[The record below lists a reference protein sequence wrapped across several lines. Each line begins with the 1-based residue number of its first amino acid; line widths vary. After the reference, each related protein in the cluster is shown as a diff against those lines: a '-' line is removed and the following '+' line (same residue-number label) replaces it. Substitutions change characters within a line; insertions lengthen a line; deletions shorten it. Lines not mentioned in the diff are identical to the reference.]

1 MTDTTQVRFDQLNLL
16 APVLQAINEMGY
28 ITPTPIQS
36 QAIPSLL
43 AGKDVLGE
51 AQTGTGK
58 TAAFGLPLLSRLDA
72 DLKQPQMLVVCPTR
86 ELAIQ
91 VAEALT
97 DFAKHIRGL
106 FVATVYGGQSYTPQ
120 LRDLARGPQIV
131 VGTPGRMM
139 DHIKKG
145 RLKLDN
151 LKACVLDEADEMLN
165 MGFLEDIEWILN
177 QIPDQTQMAFFSA
190 TMPAPIKKITNQFL
204 TDPIHV
210 KIAVQ
215 KSDKPKITQKSWT
228 VGRIGKTVG
237 LERIAEVVDYD
248 AMIVFVRTRNDTLVL
263 AEHLVSKGFKASA
276 LNGDMQQQDRER
288 IVEQLKN
295 GRINI
300 LIATDVVA
308 RGLDVP
314 RITHVINYDL
324 PHDSESYV
332 HRIGRTGRAGR
343 EGEAILFASHREVRS
358 LSRLERITEGKIEVF
373 DMPTAEQL
381 GQARI
386 ERTQAALVKAME
398 VNDLANFQAIVS
410 QMAEQSNTTPLELAA
425 ALLFDRQI
433 ALPFHPKAD
442 PVEREFAARSD
453 RGGRDRNDRFDRNDR
468 SERAPRER
476 SERPRRDNGEFDTYR
491 FNVGRTHGVR
501 PGDIVGAV
509 ANEIKIDSNDIGQI
523 RLFDGFTHVDLPKNM
538 PKPAFE
544 KLQQVLIR
552 KHKISPSLVT
562 AEQAAAADSQRE
574 ERAPRSDRNDR
585 APREFQPRRRNE
597 RNNDRGDKKP
607 VRSFKASGEGRS
619 RPSFE
624 G

>member
-16 APVLQAINEMGY
+16 SPVLQAITDMGY
-28 ITPTPIQS
+28 TSPTPIQAK
-36 QAIPSLL
+36 AIPSLL

-97 DFAKHIRGL
+97 DFSKHIRGL

-165 MGFLEDIEWILN
+165 MGFLEDIEWILK
-177 QIPDQTQMAFFSA
+177 QIPEQTQMAFFSA

-204 TDPIHV
+204 TDPVHV
-210 KIAVQ
+210 KIEIV
-215 KSDKPKITQKSWT
+215 KSDKPKITQKSWL
-228 VGRIGKTVG
+228 VSRIGKTTG

-288 IVEQLKN
+288 IVDQLKT

-358 LSRLERITEGKIEVF
+358 LHRLERITDGKIETF
-373 DMPTAEQL
+373 NMPTAEEL
-381 GQARI
+381 GQSRI
-386 ERTQAALVKAME
+386 ERTQAALTKSVAE
-398 VNDLANFQAIVS
+398 NDLEKFQAIVS
-410 QMAEQSNTTPLELAA
+410 KMAEESSLTPLELAS
-425 ALLFDRQI
+425 ALLFESQI

-442 PVEREFAARSD
+442 PAEREF
-453 RGGRDRNDRFDRNDR
+453 NRNDR
-468 SERAPRER
+468 SRDRDNRGERGERRERAP
-476 SERPRRDNGEFDTYR
+476 RPRRDNADFDTYR
-491 FNVGRTHGVR
+491 FDVGRTHGVR

-523 RLFDGFTHVDLPKNM
+523 RLFDGHTHVDLPKNM
-538 PKPAFE
+538 PKPAFD

-552 KHKISPSLVT
+552 KRKISPSLVT
-562 AEQAAAADSQRE
+562 AEQAAAADAEFRQ
-574 ERAPRSDRNDR
+574 RAPRQDRSDR
-585 APREFQPRRRNE
+585 PRRDSQPRRR
-597 RNNDRGDKKP
+597 NDRGDKKP
-607 VRSFKASGEGRS
+607 VRSFKAGAEQRS

-624 G
+624 S